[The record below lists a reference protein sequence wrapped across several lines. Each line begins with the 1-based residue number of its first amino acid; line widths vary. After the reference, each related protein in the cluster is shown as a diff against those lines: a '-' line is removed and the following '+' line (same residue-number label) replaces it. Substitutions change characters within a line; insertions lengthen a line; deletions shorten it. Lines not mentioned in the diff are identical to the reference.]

1 MEAGVS
7 SWALG
12 GGGGISIEGLSVEE
26 SINVKF
32 KTYLTQGRMWKGLG
46 KKGSQDRI

>member
-7 SWALG
+7 SWGLG
-12 GGGGISIEGLSVEE
+12 AGGGISIEGLSIEE

-32 KTYLTQGRMWKGLG
+32 KMYLTQGRMWKGLG
-46 KKGSQDRI
+46 KMGSQDRM